1 MRFAVSIPPFA
12 SPTDLVELAVDAEL
26 AGWDA
31 VVVWDHLH
39 LIRGLALD
47 VHDPWVLLGAM
58 AVRTERVIL
67 GPVVTPLARRRPWVV
82 AKQLTTLDHV
92 SGGRALLGV
101 GLGDGDD
108 FGPFGDEEDRRTRAE
123 MLDEG
128 LELVDRLLSG
138 EPVVHEGNHYR
149 VDAHVLPAPVQ
160 RPRPPVWVA
169 AVAPHRRPLR
179 RAARWD
185 GVVPIGFDHYLT
197 PELLASYLRGVE
209 RPPGWDVVA
218 SAVPGVP
225 AAEFADAGATWL
237 VISEWPAGDWYTS
250 LRRAVRA
257 GPAP

>member
-1 MRFAVSIPPFA
+1 M
-12 SPTDLVELAVDAEL
+12 
-26 AGWDA
+26 
-31 VVVWDHLH
+31 
-39 LIRGLALD
+39 
-47 VHDPWVLLGAM
+47 
-58 AVRTERVIL
+58 
-67 GPVVTPLARRRPWVV
+67 V
-82 AKQLTTLDHV
+82 AKQLTTLDHL

-108 FGPFGDEEDRRTRAE
+108 FGHFGEEEDKRARAE

-128 LELVDRLLSG
+128 LDLVVKLLSG
-138 EPVVHEGNHYR
+138 EPVVHEGHHYR
-149 VDAHVLPAPVQ
+149 VEAHLLPPPVR

-179 RAARWD
+179 RAVRWD

-197 PELLASYLRGVE
+197 PDALASYLSGVDH
-209 RPPGWDVVA
+209 PPGWDVVA

-225 AAEFADAGATWL
+225 AAEFADVGATWL